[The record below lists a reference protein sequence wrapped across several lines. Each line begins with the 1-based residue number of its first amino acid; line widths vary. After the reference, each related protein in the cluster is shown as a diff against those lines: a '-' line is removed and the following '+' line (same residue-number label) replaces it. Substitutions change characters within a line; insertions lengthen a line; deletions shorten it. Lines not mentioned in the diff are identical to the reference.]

1 MIRLFEFL
9 VHGCWHR
16 WRAMEKV
23 RLVSGPKDE
32 IGHGTRYVYQCE
44 KCHRIKKLDVK

>member
-1 MIRLFEFL
+1 MIKLFEFL

-16 WRAMEKV
+16 WRAMQTIKLV
-23 RLVSGPKDE
+23 RDERDE

-44 KCHRIKKLDVK
+44 KCHRIKKLDIK